1 MALLLAGQ
9 ATTAYFLYQQQ
20 GRLDK
25 LTVTSQNLQLENLRM
40 KLPKRACPA
49 SVLTTPL
56 PLTSENPHSRPSWAH
71 CPRPLVWNSSP
82 SSGSELSVP
91 VSEYPLPWALGPY
104 SCCAFCP
111 YSCQAYEPDADGHS
125 HADAGAAHGRPGGK
139 ANPRAGEGSLL
150 RLERASAKGQGRTPG
165 SGTAQLERGTWL
177 LGGGTGIPG
186 VKEEERA
193 SWGPLWEEGPALHN
207 YKVLLISQSV
217 SQSLLFSE
225 PLIYR

>member
-1 MALLLAGQ
+1 
-9 ATTAYFLYQQQ
+9 
-20 GRLDK
+20 
-25 LTVTSQNLQLENLRM
+25 M

-49 SVLTTPL
+49 SVPTTPL
-56 PLTSENPHSRPSWAH
+56 PLTSENPHSRPNWAH

-91 VSEYPLPWALGPY
+91 GSEYPLPWALGPH

-111 YSCQAYEPDADGHS
+111 DSCQAFKPDADGHS

-139 ANPRAGEGSLL
+139 ANPRAVEEGSLL
-150 RLERASAKGQGRTPG
+150 C
-165 SGTAQLERGTWL
+165 LERGQVPRDRGGHLAQEQHSWRGGPGCWGEEQEFQGRRRQEP
-177 LGGGTGIPG
+177 LG
-186 VKEEERA
+186 
-193 SWGPLWEEGPALHN
+193 ALSGRKAQPSTN
-207 YKVLLISQSV
+207 YKVLLISQSI